1 MSGPCLSCRSI
12 WRPRLQEKIM
22 CTSTYLDR
30 YHKVHS
36 NTVSINVFERSI
48 PTFSR
53 STTNN
58 IWSTINLGN
67 VFGRKGPHNDM
78 PLFPKWESGIIILC
92 FAFDDCPARWK
103 AVKNFPI
110 WSFLFNCQSISSKKA
125 MNKRLKFNG
134 FPIKTSRQSGILQNI
149 INLHSIM
156 SCKVQN
162 ELVFT
167 LHSCTL
173 CGVYFFPLYQINQ
186 INLSCKERG

>member
-1 MSGPCLSCRSI
+1 MYSKEAYPHLVEVLQITSEVLLI
-12 WRPRLQEKIM
+12 WETFLVERGRIM
-22 CTSTYLDR
+22 TCFYFP
-30 YHKVHS
+30 
-36 NTVSINVFERSI
+36 NENPVSSSYALHLM
-48 PTFSR
+48 T
-53 STTNN
+53 
-58 IWSTINLGN
+58 
-67 VFGRKGPHNDM
+67 DY
-78 PLFPKWESGIIILC
+78 
-92 FAFDDCPARWK
+92 PALWK

-125 MNKRLKFNG
+125 MNKRSKFNG

-156 SCKVQN
+156 SCKVPN
-162 ELVFT
+162 ELIFT

>member
-1 MSGPCLSCRSI
+1 
-12 WRPRLQEKIM
+12 
-22 CTSTYLDR
+22 
-30 YHKVHS
+30 
-36 NTVSINVFERSI
+36 
-48 PTFSR
+48 
-53 STTNN
+53 
-58 IWSTINLGN
+58 
-67 VFGRKGPHNDM
+67 
-78 PLFPKWESGIIILC
+78 
-92 FAFDDCPARWK
+92 
-103 AVKNFPI
+103 
-110 WSFLFNCQSISSKKA
+110 

-186 INLSCKERG
+186 INLSCKRERVGIQLLSNTTIPILFFLLQVVTRRRNILESRTNCYKNLASQLNARSTNKAKDNRNSSSSNREVLSLLFYKNL

>member
-1 MSGPCLSCRSI
+1 
-12 WRPRLQEKIM
+12 M

-78 PLFPKWESGIIILC
+78 LLFPKWESGIIIFC

-134 FPIKTSRQSGILQNI
+134 FPIKTSRQSGICKTSSTFIQ
-149 INLHSIM
+149 
-156 SCKVQN
+156 SCLAKSKMN
-162 ELVFT
+162 WYSHYILVRSAEFIF
-167 LHSCTL
+167 S
-173 CGVYFFPLYQINQ
+173 LYT
-186 INLSCKERG
+186 K